1 MTFSS
6 YKLDNA
12 DHKKIYYKLISAL
25 EGKIF
30 QLTKVNNRRTEVLNF
45 KPDSQGHAQS
55 YHLLVE
61 QQTLFITPN

>member
-1 MTFSS
+1 MTFRS
-6 YKLDNA
+6 YKLNNA

-30 QLTKVNNRRTEVLNF
+30 QLTKVNNGRTEVLNS

-55 YHLLVE
+55 
-61 QQTLFITPN
+61 